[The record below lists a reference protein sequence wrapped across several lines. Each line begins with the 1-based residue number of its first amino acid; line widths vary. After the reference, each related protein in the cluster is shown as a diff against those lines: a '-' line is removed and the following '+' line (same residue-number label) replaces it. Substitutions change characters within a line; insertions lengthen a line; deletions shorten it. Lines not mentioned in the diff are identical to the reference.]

1 MKKTSNKA
9 KIGFILAISSAF
21 LYGLSTP
28 INKLLL
34 LDINPFVLSG
44 WSYLFSG
51 IITLPSLR
59 NKKSNKSLK
68 KTDIPKLVMII
79 LFGSLLGPII
89 FFFGLNLSTSFQA
102 SLFQYSEAIFTIL
115 IALIVFKE
123 KISKMTWLGIFIIL
137 ITLMLWSI
145 DFNIF
150 RINQIF
156 GTGVILILIGCAC
169 WAIDNNTTQSLGEK
183 SSFQIT
189 SIKCIFGGI
198 ISLLL
203 AILLDINIVLNFEYF
218 LVIFIVG
225 IFTFGVSIICFT
237 SALKYLGTIST
248 VMIVSL
254 SPLIAAFLSIFIN
267 MEMIN
272 FLDLIILFIVIL
284 GVYLLIKEKRSI
296 MHFHTAMIHFHPI
309 TSETIHHEN
318 IRIIEENSNG
328 ILHEHWKISHSH
340 TEPHDSEHEN

>member
-34 LDINPFVLSG
+34 LEINPFVLSG

-115 IALIVFKE
+115 IALIVFKLKRVAE
-123 KISKMTWLGIFIIL
+123 LPFRESHYFFSTKILPL
-137 ITLMLWSI
+137 
-145 DFNIF
+145 
-150 RINQIF
+150 
-156 GTGVILILIGCAC
+156 
-169 WAIDNNTTQSLGEK
+169 E
-183 SSFQIT
+183 
-189 SIKCIFGGI
+189 
-198 ISLLL
+198 
-203 AILLDINIVLNFEYF
+203 IVKREQLN
-218 LVIFIVG
+218 
-225 IFTFGVSIICFT
+225 
-237 SALKYLGTIST
+237 
-248 VMIVSL
+248 
-254 SPLIAAFLSIFIN
+254 
-267 MEMIN
+267 
-272 FLDLIILFIVIL
+272 
-284 GVYLLIKEKRSI
+284 
-296 MHFHTAMIHFHPI
+296 
-309 TSETIHHEN
+309 
-318 IRIIEENSNG
+318 
-328 ILHEHWKISHSH
+328 
-340 TEPHDSEHEN
+340 